1 MDCQDQSDE
10 VGCSEYILLKK
21 QNQQLS
27 VSLHIFFSP
36 GQEMNKVSMLFRIII
51 EQAFL
56 SL

>member
-10 VGCSEYILLKK
+10 VGCSEYILKK
-21 QNQQLS
+21 TKSATLS
-27 VSLHIFFSP
+27 FPPYFFSP
-36 GQEMNKVSMLFRIII
+36 GQEMNKVSMLFRVII